1 MSQLLSYRERIDE
14 IDEALIELLGER
26 FQFVKQVG
34 IYKKEHNLP
43 PLQPGRW
50 AEVVRTRTA
59 WAVER
64 GLSPEFI
71 EKLWNDLHEYAL
83 EEEAKV

>member
-1 MSQLLSYRERIDE
+1 MSPLLSYRDKIDILDRE
-14 IDEALIELLGER
+14 IIELLGKR
-26 FQFVKQVG
+26 FSVVKQVG

-43 PLQPGRW
+43 PLQPSRW
-50 AEVVRTRTA
+50 VEVLKTRKA
-59 WAVER
+59 WAIEN

-71 EKLWNDLHEYAL
+71 ERIWNELHEYAL